1 MFLVR
6 SITIRKLHVNEYSN
20 ENAHMTLRNL
30 FNNLKATPPDRFAF
44 KFILVYPQCFRTPII
59 QKIDCHICERN
70 ENIYL

>member
-1 MFLVR
+1 
-6 SITIRKLHVNEYSN
+6 
-20 ENAHMTLRNL
+20 MTLRNL